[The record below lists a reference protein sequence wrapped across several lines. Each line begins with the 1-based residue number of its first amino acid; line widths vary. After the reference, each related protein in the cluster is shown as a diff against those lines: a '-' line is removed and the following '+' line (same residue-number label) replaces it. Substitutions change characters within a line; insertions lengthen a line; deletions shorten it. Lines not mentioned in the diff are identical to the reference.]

1 MNDDLKQHVLS
12 SGVNTGLISVLIT
25 LSSWIGGSKFATNYI
40 FSILSFVLI
49 ICITYYYTK
58 KYKNYKNGYLSFKEA
73 FTLST
78 GILVCSGFINLFFS
92 IILYNFIDPNFS
104 IELTNEIIDKTVNQ
118 LESILPEDEIENL
131 INEIEK
137 SSSFTPINMIKGYIY
152 SIIFY
157 SVVGLIMGTILK
169 KNKL

>member
-25 LSSWIGGSKFATNYI
+25 LSSLIGGSKFATNYI

-58 KYKNYKNGYLSFKEA
+58 KYKIYKNGYLSFKEA

-92 IILYNFIDPNFS
+92 IILYNIIDPNFS
-104 IELTNEIIDKTVNQ
+104 IELTNEIIDKTVIQ

-137 SSSFTPINMIKGYIY
+137 SSSFTPINMITGYIY

-157 SVVGLIMGTILK
+157 SIVGLIMGTLLK

>member
-1 MNDDLKQHVLS
+1 MNDDIKQHILS
-12 SGVNTGLISVLIT
+12 SGVNLGLISVLIT

-58 KYKNYKNGYLSFKEA
+58 KYKNFKNGNLSFKEA

-92 IILYNFIDPNFS
+92 IILYNIIDPNFS

-137 SSSFTPINMIKGYIY
+137 SSSFTPINMITGYIY

-157 SVVGLIMGTILK
+157 SIVGLIMGTLLK
-169 KNKL
+169 KKKL

>member
-58 KYKNYKNGYLSFKEA
+58 KYKIYKNGYLSFKEA

-92 IILYNFIDPNFS
+92 IILYNIIDPNFS
-104 IELTNEIIDKTVNQ
+104 IELTNEIIDKTVIQ

-137 SSSFTPINMIKGYIY
+137 SSSFTPINMITGYIY

-157 SVVGLIMGTILK
+157 SIVGLIMGTLLK